1 MQTGL
6 RLAVAAVVTMVASQ
20 PALACRVTNELHL
33 PDVKNADVVVVGR
46 ISEYEVIRD
55 KGYYARLT
63 VRVEEALIGDV
74 KQTFTARWDN
84 STFALPDE
92 MGQGRFLIALR
103 APSPETSANAT
114 MPKIFH
120 HNPDLMTVLQ
130 SPCSPAFIFEI
141 ASDEARITRDILALD
156 QK

>member
-1 MQTGL
+1 MQTGV
-6 RLAVAAVVTMVASQ
+6 RLAVAAVVTMLASQ
-20 PALACRVTNELHL
+20 PALACRVTNELNL
-33 PDVKNADVVVVGR
+33 PDVKNADVVIVGR

-92 MGQGRFLIALR
+92 MGQGPFLIALR

-120 HNPDLMTVLQ
+120 HNPDQLTVLQ